1 MAGKITPC
9 LEIWYVSKH
18 THSVSENIPLGT
30 KALLILLMLAF
41 FCKKSAFFCKKSAFF
56 GKNST
61 FTQLSSVTAV
71 LEIF

>member
-1 MAGKITPC
+1 MSKTCWNYARNMKFGT
-9 LEIWYVSKH
+9 EVHTYVAFAFFFTYLPFS
-18 THSVSENIPLGT
+18 T

-41 FCKKSAFFCKKSAFF
+41 FLQKSAFF

-61 FTQLSSVTAV
+61 FTRSNSVRAV

>member
-41 FCKKSAFFCKKSAFF
+41 FCKKSAFF

-61 FTQLSSVTAV
+61 FTQLSSVTTV